1 MSVYCRGLRHRAP
14 FAIVSVALLLN
25 NCRNSYSGVKLG
37 DYEAELFRGATIDVI
52 ELLKV
57 ITVLQRQ

>member
-25 NCRNSYSGVKLG
+25 NCQNSYSGVKLG
-37 DYEAELFRGATIDVI
+37 EYGAEVFLVGAIDVI
-52 ELLKV
+52 KLLRV
-57 ITVLQRQ
+57 EAALQWQ